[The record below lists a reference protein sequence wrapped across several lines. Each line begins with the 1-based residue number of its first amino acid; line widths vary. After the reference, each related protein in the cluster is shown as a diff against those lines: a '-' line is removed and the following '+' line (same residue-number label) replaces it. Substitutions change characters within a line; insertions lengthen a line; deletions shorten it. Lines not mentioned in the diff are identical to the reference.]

1 MKNMLISNLRNL
13 ANPEIAQHSQ
23 KFFKTGKGQYGEG
36 DKFLGI
42 RVPELR
48 KTAKKFL
55 DISDND
61 IEECLKNAFH
71 EVRLTGLF
79 IWVYQFQKAD
89 KKRQKEIFEF
99 YLKNLSAVNNWDLV
113 DTTTPQIVGK
123 YLSQNPQ
130 ISRNFLYDFSESKN
144 LWKRRIAIIATFAF
158 IRVGEFDDA
167 IKISKKLLNDPH
179 DLIHKSVGWMLREIG
194 KKDEKTLSQFLDQYV
209 LKMPRT
215 MLRYA
220 IERFDEKK
228 RKYFLG
234 K

>member
-1 MKNMLISNLRNL
+1 
-13 ANPEIAQHSQ
+13 
-23 KFFKTGKGQYGEG
+23 
-36 DKFLGI
+36 
-42 RVPELR
+42 
-48 KTAKKFL
+48 
-55 DISDND
+55 
-61 IEECLKNAFH
+61 
-71 EVRLTGLF
+71 
-79 IWVYQFQKAD
+79 VYQFQKAD